1 MFRKLKEKWNVDSNR
16 SLAIIFLVFA
26 LTGSSSV
33 KLAKPFLELIGW
45 HKALFDSHWSLWV
58 LYYTVRI
65 LVIFPLYQ
73 LLLLCFG
80 WLLGQFSF
88 FWAFEKKMFARMGL
102 KKYFSEK
109 DER

>member
-1 MFRKLKEKWNVDSNR
+1 
-16 SLAIIFLVFA
+16 
-26 LTGSSSV
+26 
-33 KLAKPFLELIGW
+33 
-45 HKALFDSHWSLWV
+45 
-58 LYYTVRI
+58 VRI